1 MHECISRLARV
12 LIWFLQLYCKKT
24 AFYLVYIDISGMW
37 GSECWIGQKR
47 SLIQDA
53 KKKMDDAKEVS
64 NQYRSLDGQFK
75 SLSKDQED
83 LRFNLLNIEVIFYWK
98 PSKNVITIS

>member
-1 MHECISRLARV
+1 MIFQECETLNAELA
-12 LIWFLQLYCKKT
+12 K
-24 AFYLVYIDISGMW
+24 
-37 GSECWIGQKR
+37 KR

-64 NQYRSLDGQFK
+64 DQYRSLDGQFK

-83 LRFNLLNIEVIFYWK
+83 LRFNLLNIEVIFYFRPFK
-98 PSKNVITIS
+98 QSFNNFLANLIIFRH

>member
-1 MHECISRLARV
+1 MIFQECETLNAELA
-12 LIWFLQLYCKKT
+12 K
-24 AFYLVYIDISGMW
+24 
-37 GSECWIGQKR
+37 KR

-64 NQYRSLDGQFK
+64 KQCRSLDGQFK

-83 LRFNLLNIEVIFYWK
+83 LRFNLLNIEVIFYFRAFEK
-98 PSKNVITIS
+98 SSINFLANLQALVSL